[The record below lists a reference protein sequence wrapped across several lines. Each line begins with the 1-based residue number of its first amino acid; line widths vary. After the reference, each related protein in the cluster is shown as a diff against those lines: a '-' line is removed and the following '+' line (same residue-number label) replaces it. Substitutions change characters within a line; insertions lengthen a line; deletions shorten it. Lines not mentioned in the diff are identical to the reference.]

1 LNITSE
7 LKEVQNL
14 RYPTN
19 FEFGWKR
26 NFAWQNS
33 EAVLWNLLIPV
44 KFFFHTTYGK
54 ISSEKFENP
63 P

>member
-1 LNITSE
+1 MEILLYLTSE

-33 EAVLWNLLIPV
+33 EAVL
-44 KFFFHTTYGK
+44 
-54 ISSEKFENP
+54 
-63 P
+63 